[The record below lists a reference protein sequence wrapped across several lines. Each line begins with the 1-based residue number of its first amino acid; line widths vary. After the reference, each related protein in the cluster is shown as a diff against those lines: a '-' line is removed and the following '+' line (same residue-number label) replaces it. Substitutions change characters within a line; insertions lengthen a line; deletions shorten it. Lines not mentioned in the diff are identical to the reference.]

1 MAERR
6 INPRMPCFLKGEIVL
21 YNGKVRVPCEAHDI
35 SSKGMRL
42 AGADFSNL
50 PDSFLLSIPRRKFE
64 ERVKIV
70 RRLDDGVGVL
80 IV

>member
-6 INPRMPCFLKGEIVL
+6 IDPRMPCFLKGEIIL
-21 YNGKVRVPCEAHDI
+21 NNGLERIPCEAHDI
-35 SSKGMRL
+35 SEKGLRL
-42 AGADFSNL
+42 AGADFSRL

-64 ERVKIV
+64 ERVKVV
-70 RRLDDGVGVL
+70 RKLDDGVGVL